1 MRTSR
6 EEVRQLF
13 KKTIF
18 TDMVLGIIV
27 GAGLVYLTANRIIG
41 KGII

>member
-13 KKTIF
+13 KRTIF
-18 TDMVLGIIV
+18 TDIVPGIIV
-27 GAGLVYLTANRIIG
+27 GAALAFITANRIIG
-41 KGII
+41 KGIK